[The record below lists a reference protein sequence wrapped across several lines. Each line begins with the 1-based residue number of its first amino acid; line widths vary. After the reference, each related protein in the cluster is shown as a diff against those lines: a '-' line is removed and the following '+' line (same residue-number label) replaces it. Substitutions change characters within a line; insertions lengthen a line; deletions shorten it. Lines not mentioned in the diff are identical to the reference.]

1 MHIGE
6 FALIFPARYDSDMLG
21 RRICMTKHV
30 RKPKLDNIE
39 KNKTKT
45 SWLTY
50 IYVGNTDD
58 VFSENIR
65 RVFIIN
71 LFTSVGVLFTFPL
84 GIESLIEGKVVLGS
98 ALILIA
104 FLYAMNHIYL
114 RHTHNHALSGNFV
127 IYPLYALMIYL
138 VYTGGVKGTGHV
150 WIFCIP
156 AVSLFLHGMKR
167 GLAELSFFTF
177 ALIITM
183 FFTDSHFAEFGYDPV
198 LKTRILFSF
207 VVVVFLSGIYEYSMS
222 RFNQELKE
230 TSAKLKLVAYI
241 DALTEL
247 LNRRGMLQ
255 RLETSSYHNFH
266 LLLADVDFFKR
277 INDGYGHDAGDYAL
291 SQLAKI
297 IQMSIPEGGLAS
309 RWGGEEFLIAVCD
322 CSESEAFALAES
334 IRKDVEDYEFE
345 YLDQKFRMTLS
356 FGMATMNE
364 STSLREA
371 ITLADSRL
379 YGAKRAGRNRTR
391 KN

>member
-1 MHIGE
+1 
-6 FALIFPARYDSDMLG
+6 
-21 RRICMTKHV
+21 MTKNAH
-30 RKPKLDNIE
+30 KSKLNNDN
-39 KNKTKT
+39 NKSKAKI

-50 IYVGNTDD
+50 IYVGKTDD

-71 LFTSVGVLFTFPL
+71 LFASVGVLFTLPL
-84 GIESLIEGKVVLGS
+84 GIESLIDGKTSLGT

-104 FLYAMNHIYL
+104 FLYAVNHIYL
-114 RHTHNHALSGNFV
+114 RQTHNHTFSGNFV

-167 GLAELSFFTF
+167 GMIELSFFTL
-177 ALIITM
+177 ALIFTM
-183 FFTDSHFAEFGYDPV
+183 FFTNSHFAEFGYDPA

-207 VVVVFLSGIYEYSMS
+207 IVVVFLSGIYEYSMS

-230 TSAKLKLVAYI
+230 TSAKLKLLAYI

-255 RLETSSYHNFH
+255 RLEANSKQNFH
-266 LLLADVDFFKR
+266 LLLADVDFFKS
-277 INDGYGHDAGDYAL
+277 INDEYGHDAGDYAL

-297 IQMSIPEGGLAS
+297 IRDSIPEGGLAS
-309 RWGGEEFLIAVCD
+309 RWGGEEFLIAVSG
-322 CSESEAFALAES
+322 CSEKEAFDLAEI
-334 IRKDVEDYEFE
+334 IRKRVEEYEFV
-345 YLDQKFRMTLS
+345 YADQQFCMTMS
-356 FGMATMNE
+356 FGVATMNE
-364 STSLREA
+364 TTSLRQA
-371 ITLADSRL
+371 ITTADNHL
-379 YGAKRAGRNRTR
+379 YSAKRAGRNQTR
-391 KN
+391 RN

>member
-1 MHIGE
+1 
-6 FALIFPARYDSDMLG
+6 
-21 RRICMTKHV
+21 MTKYAH
-30 RKPKLDNIE
+30 KSKFDNK
-39 KNKTKT
+39 KNKA
-45 SWLTY
+45 SWLTFF
-50 IYVGNTDD
+50 YVGNTDD

-71 LFTSVGVLFTFPL
+71 LFASVGILFTLPL
-84 GIESLIEGKVVLGS
+84 GIVSLIEEKTVLGS

-114 RHTHNHALSGNFV
+114 RRTHNHGLSGNFV

-150 WIFCIP
+150 WIYCIP
-156 AVSLFLHGMKR
+156 AVSLFLNGMKR
-167 GLAELSFFTF
+167 GLIELSFFTL

-183 FFTDSHFAEFGYDPV
+183 FFTDSHFAEFGYDPE
-198 LKTRILFSF
+198 LKTRIIFSF
-207 VVVVFLSGIYEYSMS
+207 IVVVFLSGIYEYSMS

-255 RLETSSYHNFH
+255 RLEASSYTSFH
-266 LLLADVDFFKR
+266 LLLADVDFFKS
-277 INDGYGHDAGDYAL
+277 INDEYGHDAGDYAL

-297 IQMSIPEGGLAS
+297 IQVSLPEGGLAS

-322 CSESEAFALAES
+322 CSESEAFSLAES
-334 IRKDVEDYEFE
+334 IRQDVEDYEFE

-356 FGMATMNE
+356 FGVATMNE

-379 YGAKRAGRNRTR
+379 YSAKRAGRNRTR
-391 KN
+391 KS